1 MTTILIPVSPAE
13 LLDKISILEIKE
25 ARIQDDAKLSAVKNE
40 LALLRA
46 ESAKLPQSAELSALY
61 MELKEANEAVWDSE
75 EMIRA
80 EWGSDEKF
88 LEASRVSHA
97 GNDERFKI
105 KRKINDLLG
114 SGISEVKSHQE

>member
-25 ARIQDDAKLSAVKNE
+25 ARIQDEVKLSAVKNE

-46 ESAKLPQSAELSALY
+46 ESAKLSQSPELSALY

-88 LEASRVSHA
+88 LAASRVSHA

-114 SGISEVKSHQE
+114 SGISEVKSHQA